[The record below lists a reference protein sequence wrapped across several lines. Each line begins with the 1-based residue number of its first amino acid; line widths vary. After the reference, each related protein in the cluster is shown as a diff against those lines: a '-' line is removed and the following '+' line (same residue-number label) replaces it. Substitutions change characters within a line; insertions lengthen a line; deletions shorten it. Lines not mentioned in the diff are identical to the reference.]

1 MAVSP
6 PPPSLEPPPSPAPLL
21 RTWGRWY
28 ALVLVALGITVLLLS
43 LLSRAYS

>member
-1 MAVSP
+1 MAAEP
-6 PPPSLEPPPSPAPLL
+6 PPPSLEPPPAPAPLL

-28 ALVLVALGITVLLLS
+28 ALVLFALALTVLLLS